1 MDLGMKSSFVILP
14 TYFLIFRPKLDLQK
28 LFRFFLYGSIFSLVV
43 YAAVVL
49 IHYSKNGLILTGSDF
64 CFWMH
69 RGYYA
74 TYLTLAF
81 TFLLLEVMR
90 KNKLTIINALA
101 LILLFSGTL
110 ISESKAGI
118 LIIFINSF
126 ILIFYFLKVKFGWL
140 KSTFIILTI
149 SLITLFSVS
158 KLLDGN
164 NRFSGALYNF
174 NKENIDVTSLE
185 STTARILMWETSIDL
200 ITDNVFTGVGTGDIK
215 EELQSL
221 NYEKGYTGVA
231 EANLNAHNQFLN
243 SWTALGLFGFIS
255 LISVFLTLLV
265 PGDPNNIFF
274 IRLLSLSFFL
284 VFLTESF
291 LEVQAGIIPFAFLI
305 CCIGQ
310 SKVINRA
317 VETLNHD

>member
-14 TYFLIFRPKLDLQK
+14 AYFLIFRPKLNLHK
-28 LFRFFLYGSIFSLVV
+28 LFRFFLYGSIFSLIV
-43 YAAVVL
+43 YAVVVL
-49 IHYSKNGLILTGSDF
+49 IHYSQNGLILTGSDF
-64 CFWMH
+64 SFWMH

-81 TFLLLEVMR
+81 TFLFLEVIR
-90 KNKLTIINALA
+90 KNKLTIINTIA
-101 LILLFSGTL
+101 LILLFSGAL

-126 ILIFYFLKVKFGWL
+126 ILVFYFLKVKLGWF
-140 KSTFIILTI
+140 KSAFVMIVL
-149 SLITLFSVS
+149 SLISLFSVS
-158 KLLDGN
+158 ELLDGN
-164 NRFSGALYNF
+164 NRFSGAIYNF
-174 NKENIDVTSLE
+174 NNENIDVTSIE
-185 STTARILMWETSIDL
+185 STTARILMWETSTEL
-200 ITDNVFTGVGTGDIK
+200 ISENLIFGVGSGDIK
-215 EELQSL
+215 DELQKL
-221 NYEKGYTGVA
+221 NYKKGYTGVA

-255 LISVFLTLLV
+255 LVGVFITLLI
-265 PGDPNNIFF
+265 PRDPRNIFF

-310 SKVINRA
+310 SKSTNREL
-317 VETLNHD
+317 ETLN